1 MRMLFNY
8 VASIGNQTASTMKDK
23 ITAGG
28 ENVFEFKDIA
38 SKFTVDVIASCAF
51 GIEVNSFKDPDN
63 DFQKIAKT
71 VTNFS
76 NLKTSLKFLGYSII
90 PSIMKA
96 LKINF
101 FGKEI
106 ETFFQM
112 AVHDMMKY
120 REEKGIVRNDMI
132 NLLIQV
138 KKGNLSH
145 DLQIFRI

>member
-1 MRMLFNY
+1 
-8 VASIGNQTASTMKDK
+8 
-23 ITAGG
+23 
-28 ENVFEFKDIA
+28 
-38 SKFTVDVIASCAF
+38 
-51 GIEVNSFKDPDN
+51 
-63 DFQKIAKT
+63 
-71 VTNFS
+71 
-76 NLKTSLKFLGYSII
+76 
-90 PSIMKA
+90 MKA

-145 DLQIFRI
+145 DTTEDQKVTDGFATVEESQLGKSQVKTIWDNDDLAAQCFIFFFAGYESVVKSYLNILFI